1 MNKKKILNIAILLF
15 AISISL
21 FALNPIVGG
30 ENIYQ
35 IASPD
40 TLSNGNSV
48 TGGALP
54 YSTAVNIA
62 TNPALT
68 ATEQRVVVDIA
79 FTSLMEIPTE
89 KFGFAGHVGAV
100 IPSKY
105 GVFTGSVYAV
115 SSRLENLDLGTNIS
129 LWGGFAKDITEKLS
143 VGASVNVAFGSATA
157 ANLGLGFTYQLGKIN
172 WLPFLQDV
180 KWGFAFSGIG
190 YGYKPETT
198 GALYDGKT
206 SSSPSDFTPRIGIS
220 GTFINTE
227 KFDAGLALDLSA
239 PFFQNLI
246 VYPEVQVLFLD
257 MIRLKVGTEVNLREL
272 LAGKASVIPGVSL
285 SVKFGINTKDD
296 SFLAK
301 QGWQQSE
308 LVPASGYRFLNGNIQ
323 AASVGITA
331 HLGLR
336 DTESPEINLW

>member
-1 MNKKKILNIAILLF
+1 MNKKKLIGVVFLFIAI
-15 AISISL
+15 SVSL

-35 IASPD
+35 LASPD

-62 TNPALT
+62 INPALT
-68 ATEQRVVVDIA
+68 ATEQRVVVDLS
-79 FTSLMEIPTE
+79 FTSLLEPSATN
-89 KFGFAGHVGAV
+89 FGFAGHLGAV

-105 GVFTGSVYAV
+105 GVFTGSLYAI

-129 LWGGFAKDITEKLS
+129 LQAGFAKDITEKLC
-143 VGASVNVAFGSATA
+143 VGASVDVAFGSALA
-157 ANLGLGFTYQLGKIN
+157 ANLGLGFTYQIGKIN
-172 WLPFLQDV
+172 KLPFLQDV
-180 KWGFAFSGIG
+180 KWGFSFTGIG
-190 YGYKPETT
+190 YGYNPETNS
-198 GALYDGKT
+198 ALYEGKT
-206 SSSPSDFTPRIGIS
+206 TSSPSAFTPRIGIS

-239 PFFQNLI
+239 PFFQNVI
-246 VYPEVQVLFLD
+246 IYPEVQLLFID
-257 MIRLKVGTEVNLREL
+257 MIRVKVGTEVNLREL
-272 LAGKASVIPGVSL
+272 MAGKAAVIPGVSL

-308 LVPASGYRFLNGNIQ
+308 LVPAVGYRSLNGNIQ

-331 HLGLR
+331 HLGLK